1 MRRKMM
7 NKILTVR
14 KEPIV
19 QRAIQFLGINI
30 GGWEEFLLPTLTPHK
45 VKGEQLFIDT
55 LEGEQEVSKG
65 EWLVE
70 DVQGYVYKVYDDKF
84 QEIYDFSDATVS
96 NPYDK
101 SVSIVRKDLG
111 ETYKACK
118 FTGDLENCE
127 FVKNHNFVISIEG
140 NKAYTGAD
148 SYAEIGDILI
158 TDGKYKWSVKE
169 DIFHQTYYVL

>member
-1 MRRKMM
+1 M

-14 KEPIV
+14 KKPMI

-30 GGWEEFLLPTLTPHK
+30 GGWEEFLIPTLTPHK
-45 VKGEQLFIDT
+45 VIDGKLFIET
-55 LEGEQEVSKG
+55 LEGEQEVQKE

-70 DVQGYVYKVYDDKF
+70 DTQGYVYPVHNDKF
-84 QEIYDFSDATVS
+84 LEIYDFSDATIS

-101 SVSIVRKDLG
+101 PVSIIRKDLG

-127 FVKNHNFVISIEG
+127 FIKNHNFVNSIKG
-140 NKAYTGAD
+140 NKAYTGED

-169 DIFHQTYYVL
+169 DIFHQTYDIL